1 MIEYITTAEKEDGTE
16 EITLV
21 TDAKTLNTLLSLLRR
36 ELDTKVKTRPSS
48 LTKHQ
53 HSDEVIE
60 LLELKYDIETVLMDS
75 EGI

>member
-36 ELDTKVKTRPSS
+36 ELDTKVNTRPSS
-48 LTKHQ
+48 LTKNQ
-53 HSDEVIE
+53 HNAEVIE
-60 LLELKYDIETVLMDS
+60 LLELKYDIETVLMDA